1 MTAVCPESRHA
12 ADISVNSLKSR
23 NAFLTDPECI
33 LPEAVYVFVI
43 TGPAG
48 SLPDFFVIHGA
59 VMLEK
64 EVDFFGK
71 YGRDYKTKHGR
82 GIPYKKHV
90 AFKDNWSALEPSLSI
105 AKNRFTARD
114 AGA

>member
-1 MTAVCPESRHA
+1 
-12 ADISVNSLKSR
+12 
-23 NAFLTDPECI
+23 
-33 LPEAVYVFVI
+33 
-43 TGPAG
+43 
-48 SLPDFFVIHGA
+48 
-59 VMLEK
+59 MLEK

-105 AKNRFTARD
+105 AKNRFTERD